1 MKTPTNPFT
10 FGNAMRVS
18 LAACALIMPS
28 VSAMAEKIHVST
40 PSTSLVLDGE
50 KGGDLKFLYYGAAL
64 NPAEIDA
71 LGNAGMKELSAFPFT
86 ATSPS
91 MNPPWRSLMPTA
103 T

>member
-50 KGGDLKFLYYGAAL
+50 KGVTSSSFIMEQLSILLKSTR
-64 NPAEIDA
+64 
-71 LGNAGMKELSAFPFT
+71 SA
-86 ATSPS
+86 
-91 MNPPWRSLMPTA
+91 MRE
-103 T
+103 